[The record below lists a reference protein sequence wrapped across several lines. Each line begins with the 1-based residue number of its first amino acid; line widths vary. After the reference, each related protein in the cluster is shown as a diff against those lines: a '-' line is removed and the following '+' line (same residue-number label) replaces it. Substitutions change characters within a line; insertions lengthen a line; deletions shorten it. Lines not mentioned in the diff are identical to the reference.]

1 MKKLEDIPK
10 KSIFEVPEG
19 YFEKLPGV
27 IQSRVSEINPGRE
40 RTSYLIFSF
49 RYALGAIVL
58 VAASIFTYQY
68 YNTPPTDVESILA
81 SVDSQD
87 LVEYLDSDEVS
98 IEEILENIDTNEINP
113 DELRTMELDFSDED
127 LMDLSDEFE
136 NDQF

>member
-19 YFEKLPGV
+19 YFDKLPGV

-40 RTSYLIFSF
+40 RTYFLAFSF

-58 VAASIFTYQY
+58 VAASIFAYQY
-68 YNTPPTDVESILA
+68 YNAPPTDVESILA

-87 LVEYLDSDEVS
+87 LVEYLDSDEVP

-127 LMDLSDEFE
+127 LMDLSNEFE